1 MCCSP
6 MTTVAILREKLDITI
21 WGEEQCLQTDNFV
34 DENRSGSDQK
44 TGLVVVNIIDHC
56 SPKPGALPS
65 CML

>member
-1 MCCSP
+1 MCSLK
-6 MTTVAILREKLDITI
+6 TNVAILREKLDITI

-34 DENRSGSDQK
+34 DENRSGLDQK

-56 SPKPGALPS
+56 SLKPAAVPS